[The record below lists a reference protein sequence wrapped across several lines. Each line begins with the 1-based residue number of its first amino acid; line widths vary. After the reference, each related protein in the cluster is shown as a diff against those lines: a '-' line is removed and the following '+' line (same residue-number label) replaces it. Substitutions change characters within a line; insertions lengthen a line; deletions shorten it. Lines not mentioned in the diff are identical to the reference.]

1 MVSFCESEALHT
13 NPNIVFLL
21 SVADVTHTSMETPP
35 EDQWI
40 NSCIGDVCCA
50 QYKPQ
55 GLKINYKN
63 KYIINK

>member
-1 MVSFCESEALHT
+1 MVSFCESDDLT
-13 NPNIVFLL
+13 INSNILLFL
-21 SVADVTHTSMETPP
+21 SVADVTHTSIQSSP

-55 GLKINYKN
+55 GLKINSTVC
-63 KYIINK
+63 